1 MILIVDNYDSFT
13 YNLVHQVSGEVVV
26 LRNDHPQLLET
37 AAKADGIILSPGPG
51 RPEEAGLMP
60 TLLQKFYQDKPIL
73 GICLGHQAIV
83 QLFGGQVVGAPQ
95 IRHGKISQL
104 IFEKTGLFNELSEAS
119 VMRYHSLIAE
129 ESSSPSQLKIT
140 ARATDD
146 QTIMALEHQSLPIY
160 GLQFHPE
167 SIGTASGQEM
177 IDQFLKRTEMEAL
190 DYANNF

>member
-13 YNLVHQVSGEVVV
+13 YNLVHQVGGEVVV
-26 LRNDHPQLLET
+26 LRNDHPQLLEM

-60 TLLQKFYQDKPIL
+60 TLLQKFYQLKPIL

-104 IFEKTGLFNELSEAS
+104 TFEKAGLFNDLRETS

-129 ESSSPSQLKIT
+129 ESSFPGQLKIT

-167 SIGTASGQEM
+167 SIGTASGQGM